1 MVDLCHVADRGVPPL
16 AEEQQKVEQCGRK
29 GAREER
35 KRTREIKRKKIKE
48 ENDIAY
54 NRWSYYY

>member
-1 MVDLCHVADRGVPPL
+1 MADRGVPPL
-16 AEEQQKVEQCGRK
+16 AEEQQKVEQCGRE

-54 NRWSYYY
+54 NMWSYYY